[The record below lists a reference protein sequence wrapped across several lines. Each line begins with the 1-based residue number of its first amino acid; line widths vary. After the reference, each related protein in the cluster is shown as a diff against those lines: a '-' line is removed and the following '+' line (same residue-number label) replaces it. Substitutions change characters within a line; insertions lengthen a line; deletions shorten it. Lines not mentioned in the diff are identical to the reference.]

1 MKFIIL
7 IGPPGAGK
15 GTQAKLLE
23 QALCLPQVS
32 TGDLFRYNLK
42 NATALGTLAKTY
54 MDEGELV
61 PDSVT
66 VAMVKDRLS
75 RADAASGALLDGFP
89 RTIAQAEALDA
100 LLAELGGRIAVVP
113 HIVVDREELVQRL
126 VKRAQVEGRVDDSD
140 EATIRNRMRVYEEQ
154 TEPLLDYYSRRGLV
168 VEVNGQQSI
177 DAVQRDP
184 WRPRARVPRRAPLR
198 CPTPR
203 R

>member
-168 VEVNGQQSI
+168 VEVNGRQSI
-177 DAVQRDP
+177 DAVQRDL
-184 WRPRARVPRRAPLR
+184 RRVIEQAA
-198 CPTPR
+198 
-203 R
+203 

>member
-177 DAVQRDP
+177 DAVQRDL
-184 WRPRARVPRRAPLR
+184 RRVIEQAA
-198 CPTPR
+198 
-203 R
+203 

>member
-66 VAMVKDRLS
+66 VAIVKDRLS

-168 VEVNGQQSI
+168 VEVNGRQSI
-177 DAVQRDP
+177 DAVQRDL
-184 WRPRARVPRRAPLR
+184 RRVIEQAA
-198 CPTPR
+198 
-203 R
+203 

>member
-100 LLAELGGRIAVVP
+100 LLADLGGRIAVVP

-177 DAVQRDP
+177 DAVQRDL
-184 WRPRARVPRRAPLR
+184 RRVIEQAA
-198 CPTPR
+198 
-203 R
+203 